1 MGSKTSESPTDGG
14 VTPAPEPSVQQD
26 AKATRLR
33 ELLDDVA
40 AGRVSP
46 ARAGELLADISG
58 GSPKDSAAAAAQ
70 PAAGSASGS
79 PSGDVWADV
88 SDQTV
93 SRPPTDSTESHAAK
107 PGPGKEPAV
116 SSARRVVIRA
126 VGRRVKVIGEPSV
139 TTVSVDG
146 PHVVRRDG
154 DTVSVNSEGELGAS
168 VDGFT
173 LMRSRSLEDIRDT
186 LLGLRRE
193 LAVRVNPGLE
203 VEIEVTA
210 GGLTVERVPHL
221 SQVRVTAGSAKLVDA
236 DGPLDLLVQAGS
248 ARVDMSPTTG
258 KSRLRVESG
267 SLDVRLGD
275 RADVRV
281 RTDAQLGK
289 VVWHGS
295 QHQGSAEEVT
305 VGAGSA
311 VLDLEV
317 VMGSV
322 QVRAR

>member
-1 MGSKTSESPTDGG
+1 MTQESSTDAGADPGSK
-14 VTPAPEPSVQQD
+14 
-26 AKATRLR
+26 AKRLR
-33 ELLDDVA
+33 ALLDDVA

-46 ARAGELLADISG
+46 AQAGELLAEASDAPPG
-58 GSPKDSAAAAAQ
+58 TE
-70 PAAGSASGS
+70 PAADAASSSA
-79 PSGDVWADV
+79 SGDVWADV
-88 SDQTV
+88 SDPTGAQSATQQQESQTE
-93 SRPPTDSTESHAAK
+93 ESK
-107 PGPGKEPAV
+107 PGNEPAV
-116 SSARRVVIRA
+116 SSARRVVVRA

-186 LLGLRRE
+186 LFGLRRE
-193 LAVRVNPGLE
+193 LAVRVNPSLE

-210 GGLTVERVPHL
+210 GGLTVERVPNL
-221 SQVRVTAGSAKLVDA
+221 SQVRVTAGSAKLVDS
-236 DGPLDLLVQAGS
+236 DGPLDMLVQAGS
-248 ARVDMSPTTG
+248 ARVDMSPTKG
-258 KSRLRVESG
+258 RSRLRVESG

-289 VVWHGS
+289 VVWHGPR
-295 QHQGSAEEVT
+295 HQGAADEVT
-305 VGAGSA
+305 VGSGSA

-322 QVRAR
+322 QVRAS

>member
-1 MGSKTSESPTDGG
+1 MTSEPPTSESSTEAGTNAGREPTVG
-14 VTPAPEPSVQQD
+14 PD
-26 AKATRLR
+26 ARATRLR
-33 ELLDDVA
+33 ALLDDVA

-46 ARAGELLADISG
+46 AKAGELLAEISEA
-58 GSPKDSAAAAAQ
+58 SAAPGTPPVADTASS
-70 PAAGSASGS
+70 SASD
-79 PSGDVWADV
+79 DVWADV
-88 SDQTV
+88 SDPTGG
-93 SRPPTDSTESHAAK
+93 RPATEQQEGHAAQPK
-107 PGPGKEPAV
+107 PSNEPAV
-116 SSARRVVIRA
+116 SSARRVVVRA

-186 LLGLRRE
+186 LFGLRRE
-193 LAVRVNPGLE
+193 LAVRVNPSLQ

-210 GGLTVERVPHL
+210 GGLTVERVPNL
-221 SQVRVTAGSAKLVDA
+221 SQVRVTAGSAKLADS

-248 ARVDMSPTTG
+248 ARVDMSPTKG

-267 SLDVRLGD
+267 SLDVRLGA

-295 QHQGSAEEVT
+295 RHQGSAEEVT
-305 VGAGSA
+305 VGSGSA
-311 VLDLEV
+311 LLDLEV

>member
-1 MGSKTSESPTDGG
+1 MTSESPADGG
-14 VTPAPEPSVQQD
+14 ADSKLEPD

-46 ARAGELLADISG
+46 ARAGELLADISD
-58 GSPKDSAAAAAQ
+58 GSSEAPSGPGTEPAADSASSS
-70 PAAGSASGS
+70 PA
-79 PSGDVWADV
+79 GDVWADV
-88 SDQTV
+88 SDPTGSPPATNSAESQTAAPKAGTPLR
-93 SRPPTDSTESHAAK
+93 SAST
-107 PGPGKEPAV
+107 AV

-193 LAVRVNPGLE
+193 LAVRVNPSLE

-221 SQVRVTAGSAKLVDA
+221 SQVRVTAGSAKLVDS

-248 ARVDMSPTTG
+248 ARVEMSPAKG

-281 RTDAQLGK
+281 RTEAQLGK
-289 VVWHGS
+289 VVWHGTH
-295 QHQGSAEEVT
+295 HQGSADEVT
-305 VGAGSA
+305 VGSGSA

-317 VMGSV
+317 VMGSI
-322 QVRAR
+322 QVRAS

>member
-1 MGSKTSESPTDGG
+1 MTSESPANGG
-14 VTPAPEPSVQQD
+14 ADSKLEPD

-46 ARAGELLADISG
+46 ARAGELLADISD
-58 GSPKDSAAAAAQ
+58 GSSEAPSGPGTEPAADSASSS
-70 PAAGSASGS
+70 PA
-79 PSGDVWADV
+79 GDVWADV
-88 SDQTV
+88 SDPTG
-93 SRPPTDSTESHAAK
+93 RPPATDSAESQTAAPK
-107 PGPGKEPAV
+107 AGKEPAV

-193 LAVRVNPGLE
+193 LAVRVNPSLE

-221 SQVRVTAGSAKLVDA
+221 SQVRVTAGSAKLVDS

-248 ARVDMSPTTG
+248 ARVEMSPAKG

-281 RTDAQLGK
+281 RTEAQLGK
-289 VVWHGS
+289 VVWHGTH
-295 QHQGSAEEVT
+295 HQGSADEVT
-305 VGAGSA
+305 VGSGSA

-317 VMGSV
+317 VMGSI
-322 QVRAR
+322 QVRAS

>member
-1 MGSKTSESPTDGG
+1 MTPEFPTEGAGS
-14 VTPAPEPSVQQD
+14 APEPSAQPD
-26 AKATRLR
+26 ANATRVR

-40 AGRVSP
+40 AGRMSP
-46 ARAGELLADISG
+46 ARAGALLSDISD
-58 GSPKDSAAAAAQ
+58 GSSEPSAAAESAESTASS
-70 PAAGSASGS
+70 PA
-79 PSGDVWADV
+79 GDVWAEV
-88 SDQTV
+88 SDQTL
-93 SRPPTDSTESHAAK
+93 SRPATESTESKAAK
-107 PGPGKEPAV
+107 PSPGTEPAV

-193 LAVRVNPGLE
+193 LAVRVNPSLE

-210 GGLTVERVPHL
+210 GGLTVERVPKL

-248 ARVDMSPTTG
+248 ARVDMSPTKG

-281 RTDAQLGK
+281 RTDSQLGK

-305 VGAGSA
+305 LGSGSA
-311 VLDLEV
+311 ALDLEV